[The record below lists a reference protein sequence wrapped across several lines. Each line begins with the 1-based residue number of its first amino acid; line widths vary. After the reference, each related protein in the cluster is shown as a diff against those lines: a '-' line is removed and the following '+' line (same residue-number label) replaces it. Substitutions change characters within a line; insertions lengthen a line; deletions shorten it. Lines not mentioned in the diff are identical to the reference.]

1 MYEDRT
7 EAQSH
12 GWLNLLL
19 VVWSEDGGGDRGTLD
34 LYVYTQYKY
43 IGGGGGSNANTCWL
57 E

>member
-19 VVWSEDGGGDRGTLD
+19 VVWSEDGGGDGGTLD

-43 IGGGGGSNANTCWL
+43 MGGGVNANTCWL